1 MRAEKPPEARRFPKP
16 AQGGP
21 RTRGPAQTRG
31 GAAQG
36 HPLLGG
42 KLLGGKA
49 AARPSSSSSSLTD
62 SRVGAKGGARHQ
74 EGPGV
79 RAAALAGKAS
89 PAKLASGASI
99 RESEEQAG
107 GTPPTPPPTPLS
119 DTKGEVQT
127 PRGCSLL
134 NTLGPEKTA
143 GEGSSQAAPPPL
155 TPSRGST

>member
-42 KLLGGKA
+42 KLLGGKLLGGKA
-49 AARPSSSSSSLTD
+49 AARPSSSSSSSSLTD

-79 RAAALAGKAS
+79 RAAALAGKAG

-107 GTPPTPPPTPLS
+107 GTPPDPSPHPAFRH
-119 DTKGEVQT
+119 KGGSANSQRMLT
-127 PRGCSLL
+127 AQHP
-134 NTLGPEKTA
+134 GP
-143 GEGSSQAAPPPL
+143 
-155 TPSRGST
+155 